1 MAITLNDQLYSFS
14 PKALDGKYGKQVGA
28 DTVPFASVA
37 EANATI
43 PFAYRHRGLMVTIDT
58 GSGNTLYWYKDGKT
72 DGDLVPFNAASGPD
86 TNFANTDLTIA
97 ANRLHTVSP
106 DTSIK
111 IGPNTSNQYLEINGG
126 TGNEYIGMDMGYPN
140 SQYSNFYVDKFG
152 VNGTAFKADGTSN
165 YSSSLNLKNY
175 ASLSLYNSDTSKNAE
190 FTAQVDA
197 DTTALVKVTDNT
209 TSVASGIAVTGTGI
223 TISDMS
229 ATPGNT
235 NLIIDRLPAVTG
247 THVLYIDDSTGSV
260 SKGLLPNTPTGITGG
275 VVTWISGLTFHV
287 TAADYYI
294 DGVHYTSP
302 ATDITLDAADG
313 TNPRLDVLAVTSAG
327 TVVKITGTAGATPA
341 EPQVD
346 YFTQLK
352 LTSIL
357 LNAGATTPVG
367 IIENV
372 IYDEGVEWA
381 GTSQGTISANFL
393 SSAITP
399 FRNSFEV
406 ETANYADQSGIMF
419 SNNVPVG
426 ISNDKTLNLHL
437 YSTEAFTGTSD
448 IKVQFLKNGVAVSDV
463 RPLPFVK
470 TTVGLWQY
478 VSFRLTDFV
487 FTSPDFNQVKFILTG
502 ASATRFVYWDYIVL
516 QDGIV
521 QPGGSTP
528 PLQGLQNVITVDPVL
543 TVSNT
548 IQTGNNS
555 LEFNAGDADQSLPYS
570 SIYLYK
576 DFMRLS
582 SWDDVTS
589 LSTSVF
595 VSPSSL
601 KLSNV
606 GATLGVNMEIT
617 TTGVTIQHETDP
629 AKNVAL
635 SVFVNGTT
643 YDANAAGLINLG
655 TIGGGSSYTFSN
667 GITETTGAVKLGGT
681 LTQTTDFDAVDTH
694 AVRFFNTS
702 VFGVYIDQ
710 QATGNIIFDATDLS
724 FNNPQITVT
733 PAKAQMAY
741 LPNDKATMT
750 FKMEYAGVTLDMGNG
765 AVNPLK
771 IINLAS
777 GTAANVLYIDSTTG
791 TVTKGAA
798 PAGSSYTFTNGLT
811 ETTGTVELGG
821 TLTKVTIIDGN
832 AGTWPINFNNMG
844 DFNVQTKVAGVGPSL
859 TALHPTTSDYTEL
872 QLTTVQGY
880 IKHYGDAFGAGEYN
894 GFIANDNGLTLH
906 LRNTTSGVLKME
918 NVATATAAN
927 VLYIDPAT
935 GVVTQNTAPSGGGS
949 TAPVDITYSA
959 LSTAISGSTLIPGTV
974 YRLTDFQTVHTIY
987 NTTDTNTGPT
997 EVLLL
1002 TALTT
1007 NELAPVA
1014 YSESYPDDMIYYNPT
1029 NDTTVMPG
1037 CTKGFIYRRID
1048 TKRNNDLPTDF
1059 RAVKYRRWAA
1069 TVAAW
1074 SSGTTYSRA
1083 DKVSYNSKIWMSAQG
1098 SNTNNTPTG
1107 SSDAWWVDTGL
1118 VPTSLFLYGDDG
1130 FSPSGWTADAAT
1142 FQDYLLFDA
1151 TSYANGNVLNN
1162 KVDYSYD
1169 VSSGVPLTNV
1179 INNVFTGTSSRC
1191 KNNTVDNGSD
1201 WRSNVF
1207 LSNSKFEGN
1216 TITNYGKVTNNFV
1229 SAGGGMWNNFVS
1241 DSRMSGNV
1249 LNGASIYENTLTSNA
1264 GIENNVNYFGDID
1277 YNTISKSSSINGNY
1291 GDFSC
1296 YQNSLDNYANMLNN
1310 TLFQTP
1316 VISCTGNGAFLQ
1328 NAVLT
1333 KFTAGSR
1340 QFVYNNFRSANGASG
1355 QTWTNTETLVYA
1367 NQLCDIYKRPDGT
1380 WKLSYM
1386 NNSDTL
1392 TVTAITT

>member
-381 GTSQGTISANFL
+381 GTSQGTIAVNFL

-399 FRNSFEV
+399 FKNSFEV
-406 ETANYADQSGIMF
+406 STDTYSDQSGIMF

-426 ISNDKTLNLHL
+426 INNNKTLNLHL
-437 YSTEAFTGTSD
+437 YSTEAFTGSDD

-463 RPLPFVK
+463 RSLPFSK
-470 TTVGLWQY
+470 STVNLWQY
-478 VSFRLTDFV
+478 VSFLLTDFT
-487 FTSPDFNQVKFILTG
+487 FTSTDFNQVKFIFTG
-502 ASATRFVYWDYIVL
+502 TTTTRSVYWDYILL
-516 QDGIV
+516 QDGIP
-521 QPGGSTP
+521 QGGFTDQ
-528 PLQGLQNVITVDPVL
+528 PLQGLQDVINVNNVLNKDNSIEMMPGKSLTFLTQDDKLNLYIDGQSFDNYNESPDGGSYGEFANSISDGYSQFQADNSVSGVGIVRISSTVSTEPQIWLYAQSSTGTNNHGNFFVESTGLRARYDDQSANNTVSTVLGLERVASIGGDMTGLGGALDFRLTEDILTPTVSTSHRLVSKWTNAVSASRTSQFEIWGVNNAVTAKKLSINGPGQLTLDAYTSSSSFTGTAVANLAVDASGNVL
-543 TVSNT
+543 TVAVGGGGSDTNFAT
-548 IQTGNNS
+548 DNLTFTANRTHTLGGYG
-555 LEFNAGDADQSLPYS
+555 LL
-570 SIYLYK
+570 
-576 DFMRLS
+576 LS
-582 SWDDVTS
+582 SSDAG
-589 LSTSVF
+589 
-595 VSPSSL
+595 SSYFKHQL
-601 KLSNV
+601 GDFADGSYAEFSNM
-606 GATLGVNMEIT
+606 L
-617 TTGVTIQHETDP
+617 
-629 AKNVAL
+629 
-635 SVFVNGTT
+635 GTT
-643 YDANAAGLINLG
+643 YIQQVGSPGAQGMIQLTDAQVSMSAETMSGGSYLYITPTFINLQTDNTVPVRFTSYGSTNHTGTLSTLAGFDSLGNVIDVDPG
-655 TIGGGSSYTFSN
+655 TIGGG
-667 GITETTGAVKLGGT
+667 
-681 LTQTTDFDAVDTH
+681 
-694 AVRFFNTS
+694 
-702 VFGVYIDQ
+702 
-710 QATGNIIFDATDLS
+710 
-724 FNNPQITVT
+724 
-733 PAKAQMAY
+733 
-741 LPNDKATMT
+741 
-750 FKMEYAGVTLDMGNG
+750 
-765 AVNPLK
+765 
-771 IINLAS
+771 
-777 GTAANVLYIDSTTG
+777 
-791 TVTKGAA
+791 
-798 PAGSSYTFTNGLT
+798 
-811 ETTGTVELGG
+811 
-821 TLTKVTIIDGN
+821 
-832 AGTWPINFNNMG
+832 
-844 DFNVQTKVAGVGPSL
+844 
-859 TALHPTTSDYTEL
+859 
-872 QLTTVQGY
+872 
-880 IKHYGDAFGAGEYN
+880 
-894 GFIANDNGLTLH
+894 
-906 LRNTTSGVLKME
+906 
-918 NVATATAAN
+918 
-927 VLYIDPAT
+927 
-935 GVVTQNTAPSGGGS
+935 GGGS
-949 TAPVDITYSA
+949 SAPVDITYTD

-987 NTTDTNTGPT
+987 NTTATNTGPT